1 MTEINNRHT
10 LGKEIQSYF
19 SRYITNEIKEYNGF
33 DNLLKQN
40 IIIKTFKLPDKEEAK
55 RLAITLWER
64 EIRLTRKALGL
75 NGGTCLLQLLDAF
88 IEKESNKLYIINS
101 KYGKSLE
108 EWMEDSNGLWF
119 LNDFNP
125 KSRKE
130 VWKIFKSLLNGIGA
144 LHEAKLLHRNIN
156 PGTLFFSDISE
167 ENILKIGGFTWSLYL
182 HNLNFIPERLG
193 HMKRELS
200 LFQAP
205 EIYQNENDRSSRANP
220 FASDIFSLGMVLCYL
235 FYEKFPKKMISNQK
249 EWNSVYEDVI
259 NFFTSSNPALSTPE
273 IKLISRCI
281 SRDPKERPK
290 TIDDFLRA
298 IFEIMEEFEETSNI
312 FSEQPKVNWYNFQDS
327 GFLRRVSLLTYTP
340 FDDIQL
346 NPDAWLLENF
356 KNVPIYATGIENIP
370 LIVLNNKDI
379 PFSLNPAYN
388 KRNNTYNQEVLT
400 LDTIYTRERSKV
412 LRAIRNKNHIA
423 VFKNGFQFTP
433 DRDYR
438 EPQSPWRKLWKIAQ
452 IELKEKQ
459 KAKNEEETLIESLE
473 IMLKAENILDSEKI
487 MSFKTK
493 SHRRIPANEVE
504 VAELEVSLD
513 FDKEMKGKLR
523 RDLIRQISEYSIE
536 MEGKLNYPHLIILL
550 LLGIIIVNGGSNLL
564 KRKI

>member
-1 MTEINNRHT
+1 MTEINNRYT
-10 LGKEIQSYF
+10 LGNQIQSNF
-19 SRYITNEIKEYNGF
+19 SQYITDEIEEYNGY
-33 DNLLKQN
+33 DKLLKQN
-40 IIIKTFKLPDKEEAK
+40 ALIKTFKLPTKEEAK

-75 NGGTCLLQLLDAF
+75 NGGTRLLHLLDAF
-88 IEKESNKLYIINS
+88 IEKDSNKLFIISS

-108 EWMEDSNGLWF
+108 DWMEDPDDLWF
-119 LNDFNP
+119 LNDLSP

-156 PGTLFFSDISE
+156 PGTIFFSDISE

-193 HMKRELS
+193 VKKGGLS

-205 EIYQNENDRSSRANP
+205 ETYKDENNRSSRANP

-235 FYEKFPKKMISNQK
+235 FYENFPKKMISNQK
-249 EWNSVYEDVI
+249 ELNSVYEDII
-259 NFFTSSNPALSTPE
+259 NYLTTSSPALNTPE
-273 IKLISRCI
+273 INLISRCI
-281 SRDPKERPK
+281 SKDPKERPR

-346 NPDAWLLENF
+346 NPDSWLLENF
-356 KNVPIYATGIENIP
+356 KNAPIYATGIENIP
-370 LIVLNNKDI
+370 LIVLNHKNI
-379 PFSLNPAYN
+379 PFSLNPAYS
-388 KRNNTYNQEVLT
+388 KRNDTYNQELLT
-400 LDTIYTRERSKV
+400 LDTIRTKDRSRV
-412 LRAIRNKNHIA
+412 LRAIRNKNYIA
-423 VFKNGFQFTP
+423 VFKNSFQFTL
-433 DRDYR
+433 DLGYR
-438 EPQSPWRKLWKIAQ
+438 EPQSPWRRLWKIAQ
-452 IELKEKQ
+452 IELQEK
-459 KAKNEEETLIESLE
+459 KRAKNEEGTLIESLD

-487 MSFKTK
+487 VSFKAK
-493 SHRRIPANEVE
+493 KPWRIPANELE
-504 VAELEVSLD
+504 VAELELSLD

-523 RDLIRQISEYSIE
+523 RDLIRKISEYRY
-536 MEGKLNYPHLIILL
+536 K
-550 LLGIIIVNGGSNLL
+550 NGN
-564 KRKI
+564 KIFI